1 MKKIFAL
8 LAALLLVAG
17 CCRTAEVRYSE
28 EEANQIS
35 PIVSEESL
43 DVPEEVPL
51 PESLPPLPDDIEDLK

>member
-8 LAALLLVAG
+8 LAVMLLVAG

-28 EEANQIS
+28 EEMEQAT
-35 PIVSEESL
+35 PIVTEGS

-51 PESLPPLPDDIEDLK
+51 PELPPLSDDIK